1 MCQSKGDDGLGKVV
15 DLNQDNESYLYY
27 RSIYIVPSYT
37 AKLHLIVRSNKSTGP
52 IVRSNPR
59 VRTFERPIV
68 RTSEPAFLLYEDTRT
83 YLLQRPGERIQRER
97 EGSIDNNTTH
107 HQTQTTK
114 RTEQR
119 HNNRKKP
126 YFHHFIH
133 FKWASERIEVRGVL
147 NV

>member
-1 MCQSKGDDGLGKVV
+1 MGDDGLWKVV
-15 DLNQDNESYLYY
+15 DLNQGNESYLYY

-37 AKLHLIVRSNKSTGP
+37 ANLHL

-59 VRTFERPIV
+59 VRTSERLVV
-68 RTSEPAFLLYEDTRT
+68 RTSEPVFLLRGHED
-83 YLLQRPGERIQRER
+83 LLASTARSKNTERER

-107 HQTQTTK
+107 HQKQPTK

-133 FKWASERIEVRGVL
+133 FKWASERIEVRGGEEY
-147 NV
+147 